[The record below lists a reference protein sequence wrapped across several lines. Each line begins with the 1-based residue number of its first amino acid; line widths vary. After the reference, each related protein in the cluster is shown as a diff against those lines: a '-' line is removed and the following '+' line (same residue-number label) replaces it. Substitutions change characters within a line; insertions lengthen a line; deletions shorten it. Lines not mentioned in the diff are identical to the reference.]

1 MTWDAPTL
9 PGLRFVRER
18 PCPYL
23 PGRIERTLAAPLPP
37 LRAAEILDTACR
49 AGFRRSQNYVYRPA
63 CRGCAA
69 CVPMRVAV
77 GDFSWRRSWR
87 RILSANADVR
97 ATVCPPRAD
106 SEAFD
111 LFHRYQVSRHGADG
125 MGAMTFSDFRAMVE
139 DSPAPASLIEH
150 RDGSGRLIAALLADH
165 VADGWSA
172 VYSFFEPA
180 ATRRSLGSYM
190 ILDIVRRTVA
200 EGRAFVYLG
209 YWIADSPKM
218 AYKARFAPIEVMGS
232 DGWRRIAPPC
242 TAPIIHHN
250 RTARTGG

>member
-23 PGRIERTLAAPLPP
+23 PGRVERTLAAPLPP
-37 LRAAEILDTACR
+37 LRAVEVLDTACR

-69 CVPMRVAV
+69 CVPVRVV
-77 GDFSWRRSWR
+77 VNEFSWRRSWR
-87 RILSANADVR
+87 RILNANANLHGEVR
-97 ATVCPPRAD
+97 PSRA
-106 SEAFD
+106 SEEAFD
-111 LFHRYQVSRHGADG
+111 LFHRYQVSRHGGNG
-125 MGAMTFSDFRAMVE
+125 MGAMTFSDFRAMLE

-172 VYSFFEPA
+172 VYSFFEPDA
-180 ATRRSLGSYM
+180 PKHSLGSYI
-190 ILDIVRRTVA
+190 ILDLIRRTAA
-200 EGRAFVYLG
+200 EGRTFVYLG

-218 AYKARFAPIEVMGS
+218 AYKARFAPVEVMDP
-232 DGWRRIAPPC
+232 DGWRRIAPVSS
-242 TAPIIHHN
+242 APIIPLN
-250 RTARTGG
+250 RTAHTG